1 MAQLR
6 DFWLEFILTQSR
18 LKIRLDIAPKSRKS
32 FFEKMDLDNFCL
44 LWWENEQLLQTLTKS
59 TKREDCTFPW
69 KTRKEIILRHIF
81 KKSETS
87 SLKLFTSYSFISK
100 IVFPCKKE
108 QKRNEKENS
117 ERFSVTQTKFWQW
130 RKFRRWTHEREFNV
144 FTGNWQN

>member
-1 MAQLR
+1 
-6 DFWLEFILTQSR
+6 
-18 LKIRLDIAPKSRKS
+18 
-32 FFEKMDLDNFCL
+32 MDLDNFCL

-108 QKRNEKENS
+108 QKRNKKENS
-117 ERFSVTQTKFWQW
+117 ERFSVTQTNFDNDVSLDVELMKENLTSSLEIDKIKWVLSLSLSLSHFLDY
-130 RKFRRWTHEREFNV
+130 RNKRLFFNPVRRTA
-144 FTGNWQN
+144 GG